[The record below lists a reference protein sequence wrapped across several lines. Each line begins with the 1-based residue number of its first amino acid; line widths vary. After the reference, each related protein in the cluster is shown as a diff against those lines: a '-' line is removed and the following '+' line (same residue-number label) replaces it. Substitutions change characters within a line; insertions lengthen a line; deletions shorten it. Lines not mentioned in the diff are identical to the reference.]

1 MSISI
6 LMSVYHGDKA
16 SYLDRALS
24 SIWIDQ
30 TTKPEQVVL
39 IEDGKLGKELRV
51 VIDRW
56 KSLLNNRLT
65 IVTNETNI
73 GLTKSL
79 NRGLKVATGTYIAR
93 MDSDDIS
100 TPNRLK
106 LQAEY
111 LDSHPDIMV
120 VGGSLQEFD
129 SENKNLNVREYPKTN
144 EEVLNYIHKASPLAH
159 PTVMMRREIFDNG
172 LKYDERYRTSQD
184 IALWFDVLAKGY
196 KIANLKEITI
206 KFRRDD
212 SVFRR
217 RSRDKANNEL
227 KIYMAGIY
235 RLFGPFTIR
244 YFYPIARYIFRLMPI
259 NIVKMIY
266 GSKIR
271 QRFLQK

>member
-1 MSISI
+1 
-6 LMSVYHGDKA
+6 MSVYHSDQA
-16 SYLDRALS
+16 EYLDMALK
-24 SIWIDQ
+24 SIWNAQVLKPDQ
-30 TTKPEQVVL
+30 IIL
-39 IEDGKLGKELRV
+39 IEDGILGNEIHC
-51 VIDRW
+51 VIGKW
-56 KSLLNNRLT
+56 KNILQQKLT
-65 IVTNETNI
+65 ILINGNNI

-111 LDSHPDIMV
+111 LDSHPDIMI

-129 SENKNLNVREYPKTN
+129 SENENLNVREYPKTN

-196 KIANLKEITI
+196 KIANLKDITI